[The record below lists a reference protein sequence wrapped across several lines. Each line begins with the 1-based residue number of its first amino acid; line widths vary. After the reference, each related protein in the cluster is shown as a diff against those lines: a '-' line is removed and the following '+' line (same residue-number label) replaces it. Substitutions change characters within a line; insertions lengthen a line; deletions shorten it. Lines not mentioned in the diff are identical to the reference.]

1 MTCVK
6 CSSENSIDG
15 VRIIYRYG
23 QYGLQKADIAAVAH
37 RDPDALLFKGEVAT
51 PIVGRVCGDC
61 GYVEL
66 YVVEPGALL
75 EVAKHL
81 AEPVLE
87 P

>member
-23 QYGLQKADIAAVAH
+23 EYQRKADLAAVAH
-37 RDPDALLFKGEVAT
+37 RDPDALIFKGEVST

-75 EVAKHL
+75 EVARHL
-81 AEPVLE
+81 AGP
-87 P
+87 